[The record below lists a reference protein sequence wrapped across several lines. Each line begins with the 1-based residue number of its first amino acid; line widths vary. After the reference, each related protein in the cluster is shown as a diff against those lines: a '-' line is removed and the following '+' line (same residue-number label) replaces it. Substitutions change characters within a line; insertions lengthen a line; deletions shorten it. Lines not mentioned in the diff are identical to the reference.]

1 MLAERSREFFEL
13 SGESPYMLL
22 VADLR
27 EPVDWTGLRYGDGD
41 MLKLLTQ
48 KRSLLPGITHVDYS
62 ARVQTVD
69 FERNP
74 SLHGL
79 MSKFGNCPGTPRFER
94 ENRSVRQRTPMPI
107 RLCSRPDSIS
117 FSRRHRPIV
126 PWVSKIGGTWAVTK
140 FDEITGCPVLINTS
154 FNVRGEP
161 IVCTPADATR
171 CFLNAGIE
179 LLSIGSQLAFKSQ
192 QSAELRAIVGSVE
205 HEPD

>member
-27 EPVDWTGLRYGDGD
+27 EPVDWTGLRHGDGD

-79 MSKFGNCPGTPRFER
+79 MS
-94 ENRSVRQRTPMPI
+94 
-107 RLCSRPDSIS
+107 
-117 FSRRHRPIV
+117 
-126 PWVSKIGGTWAVTK
+126 K

-179 LLSIGSQLAFKSQ
+179 LLSIGSQLAFKRQ